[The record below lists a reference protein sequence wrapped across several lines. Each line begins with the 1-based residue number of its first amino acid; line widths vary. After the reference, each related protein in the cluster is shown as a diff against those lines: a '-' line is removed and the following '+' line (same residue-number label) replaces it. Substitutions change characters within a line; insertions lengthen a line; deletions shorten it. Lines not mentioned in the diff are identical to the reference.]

1 MREAEANVEAQELQW
16 QQVQLGMFG
25 CECVCGFVSM
35 CLPMR
40 TVSTPDAAKGV
51 CACVYQCELSVPR
64 MQRKPLVQCFSVCL
78 TRICVYLCVYAC
90 SYVCVLPI
98 LTLPALLR
106 AVRQRMEERWASLH

>member
-1 MREAEANVEAQELQW
+1 
-16 QQVQLGMFG
+16 
-25 CECVCGFVSM
+25 
-35 CLPMR
+35 MR
-40 TVSTPDAAKGV
+40 TVSAQDAANDV
-51 CACVYQCELSVPR
+51 CACVYQCELSVPRMQLKMCVRVYVCVYQCELSVPR